1 MALLALSFT
10 DKGLAWHSVWHYWH
24 YGWHYGRK
32 CFFSI
37 RVKSLM
43 GKKNPCLLQQG
54 SDQSEVYRAFMK
66 KL

>member
-10 DKGLAWHSVWHYWH
+10 DQGLAWHSVWHYWH

-43 GKKNPCLLQQG
+43 GKKIPAFY
-54 SDQSEVYRAFMK
+54 SRDPDQSEVYRAFMK

>member
-37 RVKSLM
+37 RV
-43 GKKNPCLLQQG
+43 
-54 SDQSEVYRAFMK
+54 
-66 KL
+66 